1 MPHIR
6 SQTDEQTALFTY
18 SKALAGNTGIDWVNR
33 VNPLHLGLAVL
44 FKDFPMT
51 KIIIPSLLGLIYLV
65 YQFASTTVLLM
76 VVALLLFIN
85 GLRSGLG

>member
-1 MPHIR
+1 
-6 SQTDEQTALFTY
+6 
-18 SKALAGNTGIDWVNR
+18 
-33 VNPLHLGLAVL
+33 
-44 FKDFPMT
+44 MT